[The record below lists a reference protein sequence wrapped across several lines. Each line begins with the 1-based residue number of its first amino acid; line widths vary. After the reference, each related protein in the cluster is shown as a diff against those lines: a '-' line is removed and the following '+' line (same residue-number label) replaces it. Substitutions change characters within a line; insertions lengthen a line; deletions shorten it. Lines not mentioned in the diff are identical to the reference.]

1 MSTIAQYQIH
11 VTREKDGLDCGVWKQ
26 SGGWEKTATN
36 TTSREQYG
44 QGVRQHGGQATYSN
58 VTAVR
63 TNYVED
69 QALARALDADVGHA
83 YYVLNRQ
90 KLDIDGNAVGTPLIR
105 RGVLEKFT
113 FADVDVNGDG
123 VDEYTAEWAIEG

>member
-11 VTREKDGLDCGVWKQ
+11 VTRERDGLDCGVWKQ
-26 SGGWEKTATN
+26 SGGWEKSASN

-44 QGVRQHGGQATYSN
+44 QGVHQHGGQATFSN

-63 TNYVED
+63 TYYSPDVLPA
-69 QALARALDADVGHA
+69 ALEADVGKA
-83 YYVLNRQ
+83 FYVLNRQ
-90 KLDIDGNAVGTPLIR
+90 KLDIDGHAVGAPIVR
-105 RGVLEKFT
+105 RGVLEKFGLS
-113 FADVDVNGDG
+113 DIDVNGEG